1 MLHEKWFCK
10 VCLNSGVLCA
20 LFAPDLCAYLILPF
34 RIGNISKVS
43 ELAVLIRPTI
53 IAFFITHRRLKTL
66 IAVNIII
73 IVVFNI
79 TFQ

>member
-1 MLHEKWFCK
+1 M
-10 VCLNSGVLCA
+10 NSGVLCA
-20 LFAPDLCAYLILPF
+20 FCVPDLCAYLVLPF

-53 IAFFITHRRLKTL
+53 NAFLITHRRLKTL

-79 TFQ
+79 TFK